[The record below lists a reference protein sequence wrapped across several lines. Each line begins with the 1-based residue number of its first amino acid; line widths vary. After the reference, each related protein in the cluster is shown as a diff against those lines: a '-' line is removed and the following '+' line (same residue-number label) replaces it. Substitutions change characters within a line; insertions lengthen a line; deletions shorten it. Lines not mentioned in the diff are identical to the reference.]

1 MPLDQNHH
9 HQPAQQGSPAPIVGT
24 IRPRPPDATVSSD
37 SDEGSPTPEV
47 TKSPNTRRIV
57 QHRKTQ
63 PGQPELEP
71 LRYDADIDSDMPAS
85 TAPAPSTAA
94 TGSGAAPVAWPPEHV
109 PLLAALESLL
119 AWAVAT
125 TTALQLEGEEVP
137 PYPPTIQALVRT
149 LCSRA
154 SLSPPTSTPTFA
166 SVAAA
171 APLTTPVDSRST
183 TPPPRIVHHSIRT
196 EPPSPRDLPSA
207 LLHTANPPFKKCL
220 PRRRAH
226 QRSPHHT
233 IYRWLGAPPLS
244 AERPPEVDIVRVL
257 ERSVSDRNTA
267 SCIQG
272 VSWTP
277 AGHLAIHTRAPYLA
291 TQLAPFFPHF
301 DNTFKGNFRSFGGFG
316 ENEGVLGVMD
326 GEGQEI
332 WTELASQGYDKEVL
346 MYHPMVKTGWSRDD
360 EDHLSVKFAFTE
372 EGSAKC
378 LLAQRGLF
386 LFGAHCRATKY
397 QL

>member
-1 MPLDQNHH
+1 MPPARGKDSRPTSQCVCEAEAGCLPVGKNHH
-9 HQPAQQGSPAPIVGT
+9 HQPAWQGSPAPIVGA

-37 SDEGSPTPEV
+37 SDEGSPMPEV

-57 QHRKTQ
+57 QRRKTQ
-63 PGQPELEP
+63 PGQHELEP
-71 LRYDADIDSDMPAS
+71 LRYDTNINSDIPAL

-94 TGSGAAPVAWPPEHV
+94 VGSGAAPVAWLPEHI

-119 AWAVAT
+119 ARAVAT
-125 TTALQLEGEEVP
+125 TTALQL
-137 PYPPTIQALVRT
+137 ALVRT

-171 APLTTPVDSRST
+171 APLMTPVDSRST
-183 TPPPRIVHHSIRT
+183 TPPLRIAHHGIRT

-207 LLHTANPPFKKCL
+207 PLHTANPPFKKRSPC
-220 PRRRAH
+220 RRAH
-226 QRSPHHT
+226 QRSPHRA

-257 ERSVSDRNTA
+257 ECSVSDGNTA
-267 SCIQG
+267 SRIQG

-277 AGHLAIHTRAPYLA
+277 AGHLAIHTRAPFLA
-291 TQLAPFFPHF
+291 TQLAPFFPRF
-301 DNTFKGNFRSFGGFG
+301 DDVFKGNFRSFGGFG
-316 ENEGVLGVMD
+316 EKCILDVDTPWTWVVLHGVPAKVFWGVMD

-332 WTELASQGYDKEVL
+332 WTELTSQGYDKEVL
-346 MYHPMVKTGWSRDD
+346 TYHPRVKTGRS
-360 EDHLSVKFAFTE
+360 
-372 EGSAKC
+372 
-378 LLAQRGLF
+378 
-386 LFGAHCRATKY
+386 
-397 QL
+397 